1 MYISKKE
8 ARAQAKIVN
17 REREMEARMTKL
29 ALCLLVGLWMVG
41 MWGSASYGVEQAPRI
56 SDREIIEALAELKAG
71 QQALHQRFE
80 QVDKRFEQ
88 VDKRF
93 EQVDKRFEEL
103 RGDMNARFEQVDK
116 RLDQMISLFIGIIA
130 TFAGIVVGTI
140 GFAVWDRRSALRPAL
155 ERSDAL
161 SVREERIE
169 RVLREY
175 AREDPRL
182 AQILESAGV
191 R

>member
-1 MYISKKE
+1 
-8 ARAQAKIVN
+8 
-17 REREMEARMTKL
+17 
-29 ALCLLVGLWMVG
+29 
-41 MWGSASYGVEQAPRI
+41 MWVSASYGVEQAPRI

-71 QQALHQRFE
+71 QQALHQ
-80 QVDKRFEQ
+80 RFEQ

>member
-1 MYISKKE
+1 
-8 ARAQAKIVN
+8 
-17 REREMEARMTKL
+17 MTKR
-29 ALCLLVGLWMVG
+29 ALCILAVLWMVG
-41 MWGSASYGVEQAPRI
+41 MWGSVSYGVEQSPRI

-71 QQALHQRFE
+71 QRVLNQRLD

-88 VDKRF
+88 
-93 EQVDKRFEEL
+93 
-103 RGDMNARFEQVDK
+103 MDK
-116 RLDQMISLFIGIIA
+116 RLDQMVSLFIGIIA
-130 TFAGIVVGTI
+130 TFAGIVVATI
-140 GFAVWDRRSALRPAL
+140 GFAVWDRRTALRPAL
-155 ERSDAL
+155 DRSDAI

-175 AREDPRL
+175 AREEPRL